1 MARLLLSAYAA
12 VAVYFLRGYLKRPT
26 VAGVIASLL
35 WPLALALTLAW
46 LMMLD
51 DDVLRV

>member
-1 MARLLLSAYAA
+1 MARILLSAYVA
-12 VAVYFLRGYLKRPT
+12 VAVYFLHGYRKRPT
-26 VAGVIASLL
+26 VVGVFASLL
-35 WPLALALTLAW
+35 WPVALALTLAW

>member
-1 MARLLLSAYAA
+1 MARVLLSAYAA

-35 WPLALALTLAW
+35 WPVALGLTLAW
-46 LMMLD
+46 LAMQD
-51 DDVLRV
+51 DDVLNV